1 MSLARPPRRDEER
14 RASFARK
21 RRRRRRRLH
30 WHASVCGGGKEP
42 SDASVSNRCRRR
54 SVEPKTFNL
63 FRGREIRR
71 ISYDESFLLWKTPRN
86 NNHSFAPLHPPRSL
100 PPPDRIHSFT
110 RTNAT
115 PRYHHPRS
123 PKPASR
129 LVIRGRTE
137 RRTKTRDFL
146 FFLGRA
152 PLVTVHFLT
161 SIDYPRIEG
170 KFTATTVGLTNLF
183 YGCED

>member
-30 WHASVCGGGKEP
+30 WHASVCGG
-42 SDASVSNRCRRR
+42 RCHPAHRCQGERA
-54 SVEPKTFNL
+54 V
-63 FRGREIRR
+63 GRAEDLQLISMLLYT
-71 ISYDESFLLWKTPRN
+71 ISYDESFLLWKAPRN

-115 PRYHHPRS
+115 PRYHHSRS
-123 PKPASR
+123 PKPASC

-152 PLVTVHFLT
+152 PLVTVHFFT

-170 KFTATTVGLTNLF
+170 
-183 YGCED
+183 

>member
-42 SDASVSNRCRRR
+42 SGASVTNRCHPAHRCQGERA
-54 SVEPKTFNL
+54 V
-63 FRGREIRR
+63 GRAEDLQLISMLLYT
-71 ISYDESFLLWKTPRN
+71 ISYDESFLLWKAPRN

-115 PRYHHPRS
+115 PRYHHSHS
-123 PKPASR
+123 PKPASC

-152 PLVTVHFLT
+152 PLVTVHFFT

-170 KFTATTVGLTNLF
+170 
-183 YGCED
+183 